1 MEGVKKTSLRVWRKS
16 ARNLSR
22 AHRYRY
28 GSRTRSG
35 WSEEQTHLSLGQKGL
50 TSARQ
55 PRSTH
60 PIDPSVRRGMPAKRG
75 AGVALLALHLDEI
88 AAKVPPRR
96 PRHSH
101 LDQGY
106 RQGAKRPARPKQHL
120 APTVAAASRPELN
133 NQENIGSSCVR
144 GRGHAA
150 PCCRWDSF
158 FPGLPKQRS
167 RGTTLLGAGALHESS
182 IGLSGTRGAHA
193 KQI

>member
-35 WSEEQTHLSLGQKGL
+35 WPEEQTHLSLGQKGV

-75 AGVALLALHLDEI
+75 AGVALLAPP
-88 AAKVPPRR
+88 AASSR
-96 PRHSH
+96 PDR
-101 LDQGY
+101 
-106 RQGAKRPARPKQHL
+106 RQGHPPAATRFSPRSRLLTGRKKTCASQ
-120 APTVAAASRPELN
+120 AASR
-133 NQENIGSSCVR
+133 SHR
-144 GRGHAA
+144 
-150 PCCRWDSF
+150 CRRVTPRAQQ
-158 FPGLPKQRS
+158 PGKHRQFMR
-167 RGTTLLGAGALHESS
+167 
-182 IGLSGTRGAHA
+182 
-193 KQI
+193 